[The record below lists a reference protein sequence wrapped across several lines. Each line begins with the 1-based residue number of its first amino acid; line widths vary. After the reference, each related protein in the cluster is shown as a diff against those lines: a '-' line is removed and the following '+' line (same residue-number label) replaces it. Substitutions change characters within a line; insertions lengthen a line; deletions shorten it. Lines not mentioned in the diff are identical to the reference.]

1 MAHRITAVES
11 ARTAGAIAR
20 IEVVMSAGAAAA
32 AAVVAA
38 RAAEE
43 ARREE
48 EEMTPYSKQDL
59 DDGWEF
65 KFVRSATGKFRDPAW
80 QRAILEEEARAGWT
94 LIEKFDNTRLRLKR
108 PTSARERDV
117 AAPIDPYRIWVGT
130 TPNMLAVYVLL
141 AVFVGIGLLL
151 LLIFSIVFFFV
162 SPHGLR

>member
-1 MAHRITAVES
+1 MS
-11 ARTAGAIAR
+11 AAGAGGA
-20 IEVVMSAGAAAA
+20 AAAA

-65 KFVRSATGKFRDPAW
+65 KFLRSATGKFRDPIF
-80 QRAILEEEARAGWT
+80 QRAVLEEEARAGWT

-108 PTSARERDV
+108 PTSERGRDTT
-117 AAPIDPYRIWVGT
+117 ASIDPYRIWVGT
-130 TPNMLAVYVLL
+130 TPGKQAVYILIGVFA
-141 AVFVGIGLLL
+141 AVGLLL
-151 LLIFSIVFFFV
+151 ALIFSIIYFF
-162 SPHGLR
+162 SSAHGVR